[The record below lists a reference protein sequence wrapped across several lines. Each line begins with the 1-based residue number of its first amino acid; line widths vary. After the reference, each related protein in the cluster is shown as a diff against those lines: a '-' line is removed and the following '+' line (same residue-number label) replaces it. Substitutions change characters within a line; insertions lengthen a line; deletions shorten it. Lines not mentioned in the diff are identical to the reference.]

1 MNTAETDQKLKE
13 AFSHAVPDVLNLVLS
28 DCQKQKGSD
37 MKMKDSGKN
46 RCVSG
51 SWPELPPHLYC
62 LSEVR
67 QASSFT
73 RLITKLPLQSLWM

>member
-37 MKMKDSGKN
+37 MKMKDSG
-46 RCVSG
+46 
-51 SWPELPPHLYC
+51 P
-62 LSEVR
+62 
-67 QASSFT
+67 A
-73 RLITKLPLQSLWM
+73 LPLLHVSAAAAPGRAA

>member
-37 MKMKDSGKN
+37 MKLKD
-46 RCVSG
+46 
-51 SWPELPPHLYC
+51 
-62 LSEVR
+62 
-67 QASSFT
+67 
-73 RLITKLPLQSLWM
+73 